1 MEAKKYNSYYDIS
14 IDLDSSVF
22 GSGLI
27 EEMFYLRDLQQRK
40 LFLSSDI
47 CQLTVDDIIRHIMQ
61 YNREDADIPAE
72 ERNPILLYL
81 TSNGGEV
88 DAGFSLIDVIL
99 ASKTPVYV
107 INNGYQYSMGLLI
120 GLAGHKRFAMPN
132 AKFLLHDGSQFVYNS
147 GAKARD
153 QMEFNRKMEDRIRQ
167 YIVMRTNIT
176 PELYDSQL
184 RKEWYMFAD
193 EAKELGVT
201 DFIIGVDCTIDEIV

>member
-22 GSGLI
+22 GNGLI

-72 ERNPILLYL
+72 ERKPILLYL

-153 QMEFNRKMEDRIRQ
+153 QMEFNRKMEERIRQ

>member
-27 EEMFYLRDLQQRK
+27 EEIFYLRDLQQRK

-72 ERNPILLYL
+72 ERKPILLYL

-153 QMEFNRKMEDRIRQ
+153 QMEFNRKMEERIRQ